1 MKLKWIL
8 RQNNRILSSGETQEQ
23 EIHLKA
29 VTEEGAAAV
38 LYAEIDLSFQP
49 EYVFL
54 NGYQSWSWCPLSRP
68 GTKQYG
74 IAQIP
79 KFLER
84 KYAFSAY
91 GD

>member
-8 RQNNRILSSGETQEQ
+8 RQNNRILSSGETQGQ

-49 EYVFL
+49 EYVFCSKCVFL
-54 NGYQSWSWCPLSRP
+54 TDKSTRNTYFP
-68 GTKQYG
+68 TKYVFR
-74 IAQIP
+74 ANN
-79 KFLER
+79 
-84 KYAFSAY
+84 
-91 GD
+91 